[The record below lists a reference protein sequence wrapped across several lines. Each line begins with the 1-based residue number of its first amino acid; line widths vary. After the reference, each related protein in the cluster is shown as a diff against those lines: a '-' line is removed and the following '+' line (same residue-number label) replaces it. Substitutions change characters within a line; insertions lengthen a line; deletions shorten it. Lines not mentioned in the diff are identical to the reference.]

1 MAVGGQYTVQLR
13 AMIDTKGVLAQI
25 AQIQKQAGNIM
36 IGGAGVAK
44 GAGGIADVGKKAE
57 RTAAG
62 VRRLNGAI
70 DLTGK
75 SVKKVE
81 GRKLA
86 SNIAD
91 VGKQAERTAKQTKQ
105 AASGIGGFG
114 QTTLDVTKK
123 VVQFGAVTAVIRGIT
138 SGMGAMVQNVFELDS
153 ALVEF
158 KKVSSL
164 SGKELEE
171 YANQAY
177 KAGEATAKTGVEM
190 IDAAT

>member
-36 IGGAGVAK
+36 IGGGVGK
-44 GAGGIADVGKKAE
+44 GAGGIAAVGKEAT

-75 SVKKVE
+75 SVKRVE

-86 SNIAD
+86 NNIAD
-91 VGKQAERTAKQTKQ
+91 IGKKAERTAKQTKQ
-105 AASGIGGFG
+105 ATSGIGGFG

-123 VVQFGAVTAVIRGIT
+123 VVQFGAVTAVIRGVT
-138 SGMGAMVQNVFELDS
+138 SGMGLMVQQTFELDS
-153 ALVEF
+153 ALTEF
-158 KKVSSL
+158 KKVSDL
-164 SGKELEE
+164 SGKGLEN
-171 YANQAY
+171 YTKQAY
-177 KAGEATAKTGVEM
+177 EAGKATAKTGVEM
-190 IDAAT
+190 VDAAT